1 MLMFLHPVIFIRIAS
16 EPISNAADGT
26 ADREGETLHNT
37 QYLIHTDHERAV
49 SINHPSFIPVFRL
62 VVNQYVFST
71 DFYTFTFVHTSVEYL
86 AFLYTQ

>member
-1 MLMFLHPVIFIRIAS
+1 MLLFLHPVIFIRIAS

-62 VVNQYVFST
+62 VVNQYVF
-71 DFYTFTFVHTSVEYL
+71 FN
-86 AFLYTQ
+86 